1 MKKIAILFAAL
12 LFLSGCARAETT
24 AETVA
29 DVWEVPAA
37 AEPREIHLEL
47 PGEAL
52 ECAME
57 SETGRLYLGSS
68 YDVMV
73 QTLAGGDLS
82 ATLRELTGFSEDE
95 ITVIQ
100 TRTEYPKRWEF
111 AWAAAGETG
120 DRVGRGVIIDD
131 GNYHYCLSALQD
143 ADVTDCQI
151 VWSEVFN
158 SFGLGVS

>member
-1 MKKIAILFAAL
+1 MIAAACL
-12 LFLSGCARAETT
+12 LLLGGCAKAETT
-24 AETVA
+24 VETVA
-29 DVWEVPAA
+29 DVWEVPAV
-37 AEPREIHLEL
+37 AEPKEIRLEL

-57 SETGRLYLGSS
+57 SDTGRLYLGRS

-73 QTLAGGDLS
+73 QTLTGGDLD
-82 ATLRELTGFSEDE
+82 ATLRELTGFSRDE

-100 TRTEYPKRWEF
+100 TRAEYPKRWEF
-111 AWAAAGETG
+111 AWAAAGESG
-120 DRVGRGVIIDD
+120 ERIGRGVIIDD

-158 SFGLGVS
+158 SFELS

>member
-1 MKKIAILFAAL
+1 MKKMWMIAMASL
-12 LFLSGCARAETT
+12 LLCGCARQVET

-29 DVWEVPAA
+29 DMWETPVLAA
-37 AEPREIHLEL
+37 PREFRLEL

-57 SETGRLYLGSS
+57 SDTGRLYLGDS
-68 YDVMV
+68 YDVVV
-73 QTLAGGDLS
+73 QTLSSGDLD
-82 ATLRELTGFSEDE
+82 ATIRELTGFSKDE

-111 AWAAAGETG
+111 AWASAGEEG
-120 DRVGRGVIIDD
+120 DRIGRGVIIDD
-131 GNYHYCLSALQD
+131 GTYHYCLSALQD

-151 VWSEVFN
+151 VWSEVCN
-158 SFGLGVS
+158 SFELS

>member
-1 MKKIAILFAAL
+1 MKKTGILFAAL
-12 LFLSGCARAETT
+12 LLLLSGCARAEIT

-29 DVWEVPAA
+29 DVWEIPAA
-37 AEPREIHLEL
+37 AEPQEIHLEL

-57 SETGRLYLGSS
+57 SDTGRLYLGSS

-73 QTLAGGDLS
+73 QTREGGDLS

-100 TRTEYPKRWEF
+100 TRTEYPRRWEF
-111 AWAAAGETG
+111 AWAAAGERG
-120 DRVGRGVIIDD
+120 DRIGRGVIIDD
-131 GNYHYCLSALQD
+131 GSYHYCLTALQD
-143 ADVTDCQI
+143 ADAEDCQI
-151 VWSEVFN
+151 VWSEVFH
-158 SFGLGVS
+158 SFTLS

>member
-1 MKKIAILFAAL
+1 MKKIVIAAACL
-12 LFLSGCARAETT
+12 LLLGGCAKAETT
-24 AETVA
+24 VETVA
-29 DVWEVPAA
+29 DVWEVPAV
-37 AEPREIHLEL
+37 AEPKEIRLEL

-57 SETGRLYLGSS
+57 SDTGRLYLGSS

-73 QTLAGGDLS
+73 QTLTGGDLD
-82 ATLRELTGFSEDE
+82 ATLRELTGFSRDE

-111 AWAAAGETG
+111 AWAAAGESG
-120 DRVGRGVIIDD
+120 ERIGRGVIIDD

-143 ADVTDCQI
+143 ADVPDCQI

-158 SFGLGVS
+158 SFELS